1 MLCFAPRENQQKVPA
16 LGLHYLLKTA
26 ELDKLLFSSNF
37 MESSDWINDLA
48 LEKDLRDYVRRNPKE
63 KIVFV
68 FLKRDYEQ
76 STVRVQ

>member
-1 MLCFAPRENQQKVPA
+1 
-16 LGLHYLLKTA
+16 
-26 ELDKLLFSSNF
+26 

-48 LEKDLRDYVRRNPKE
+48 LEKDLRDYARRNPKE
-63 KIVFV
+63 KIFVV

>member
-1 MLCFAPRENQQKVPA
+1 
-16 LGLHYLLKTA
+16 
-26 ELDKLLFSSNF
+26 
-37 MESSDWINDLA
+37 MESSDWIKDVA

-63 KIVFV
+63 KIFFD

>member
-37 MESSDWINDLA
+37 MKSSDWINDLA

-63 KIVFV
+63 KIFFD